1 MATWDGF
8 KRMFRRKR
16 DLPEGLW
23 MKCEDCGSLIYRKEV
38 EQNHRVCPECAFHFT
53 LPARDRIQ
61 LLVDPDSFE
70 ELWPDLAP
78 SDPLNFVALSS
89 YKDKIAEAQKATGL
103 KDAIV
108 TGRAKLAGHD
118 ILIGVTDSRFLM
130 GSMGS
135 VVGEKVTR
143 TFETAR
149 EQGVPVVFVSGSGG
163 GARMYEGM
171 LSLMQMAKTSAAI
184 ARFQDAG
191 GFYVSVLT
199 HPTMAGVMAS
209 FASLGD
215 LTVAEPRALIGFTGP
230 RVIQE
235 TIKQELPEG
244 FQTSEFLLDHGF
256 LDRIVERKAMREEL
270 AMILEYARHCRPA
283 VPAAAVDRHE
293 PFELESGIWGGT

>member
-1 MATWDGF
+1 MASWDGI

-23 MKCEDCGSLIYRKEV
+23 MKCDGCGSLIYRKEV

-53 LPARDRIQ
+53 LPAMDRIR

-70 ELWPDLAP
+70 EMWCDLA
-78 SDPLNFVALSS
+78 STDPLGFVALSS
-89 YKDKIAEAQKATGL
+89 YKDKIAEAQKLTGL

-108 TGRAKLAGHD
+108 TGRAKLLGHD
-118 ILIGVTDSRFLM
+118 IMIGVTDSRFIM

-143 TFETAR
+143 TFEAGR
-149 EQGVPVVFVSGSGG
+149 DLGLPVIFVSGSGG
-163 GARMYEGM
+163 GARMYEGT

-184 ARFQDAG
+184 ARYQDAG
-191 GFYVSVLT
+191 GFYISVLT

-215 LTVAEPRALIGFTGP
+215 LVVAEPRALIGFTGP

-235 TIKQELPEG
+235 TIKQDLPDG

-256 LDRIVERKAMREEL
+256 LDRIIERKTMRAEL
-270 AMILEYARHCRPA
+270 AMFLDYARNRAPVA
-283 VPAAAVDRHE
+283 SDAALARRDACEVD
-293 PFELESGIWGGT
+293 FTSGT

>member
-23 MKCEDCGSLIYRKEV
+23 MKCEGCGSLIYRKEV
-38 EQNHRVCPECAFHFT
+38 EQNHRVCPECQFHFT
-53 LPARDRIQ
+53 LPAMDRIR

-70 ELWPDLAP
+70 EMWADLAP
-78 SDPLNFVALSS
+78 CDPLNFVALAS

-108 TGRAKLAGHD
+108 TGRARLAGYD
-118 ILIGVTDSRFLM
+118 VMIGVTDSRFLM

-135 VVGEKVTR
+135 VVGEKVAR

-149 EQGVPVVFVSGSGG
+149 DLGVPVIFVSGSGG

-184 ARFQDAG
+184 ARYQEAG
-191 GFYVSVLT
+191 GFFVSVLT

-215 LTVAEPRALIGFTGP
+215 LLVAEPRALIGFTGP

-235 TIKQELPEG
+235 TIKQDLPEG
-244 FQTSEFLLDHGF
+244 FQTSEFLLVHGF
-256 LDRIVERKAMREEL
+256 LDRIIERKGLRAELGLLLDYACHRSRAGDAVHARE
-270 AMILEYARHCRPA
+270 
-283 VPAAAVDRHE
+283 AAQEMEFTD
-293 PFELESGIWGGT
+293 GT

>member
-1 MATWDGF
+1 MTTWDGF

-23 MKCEDCGSLIYRKEV
+23 MKCDGCGSLIYRKEV
-38 EQNHRVCPECAFHFT
+38 EQNQRVCPECQYHFT
-53 LPARDRIQ
+53 LPAMDRIR

-70 ELWPDLAP
+70 ELWPGLAP
-78 SDPLNFVALSS
+78 CDPLGFVALAA
-89 YKDKIAEAQKATGL
+89 YKDKVAEAQQATGL

-108 TGRAKLAGHD
+108 TGRARLLGHE

-135 VVGEKVTR
+135 VVGEKVAR
-143 TFETAR
+143 TFEEGR
-149 EQGVPVVFVSGSGG
+149 RRGVPVIFVSGSGG

-184 ARFQDAG
+184 ARYQDAG
-191 GFYVSVLT
+191 GFYISVLT

-215 LTVAEPRALIGFTGP
+215 LVVAEPRALIGFTGP

-235 TIKQELPEG
+235 TIKQDLPEG
-244 FQTSEFLLDHGF
+244 FQTSEFLLEHGF
-256 LDRIVERKAMREEL
+256 LDRIIERKCLREEL
-270 AMILEYARHCRPA
+270 GRLLDYAEGRRVLADPVLA
-283 VPAAAVDRHE
+283 RQASA
-293 PFELESGIWGGT
+293 ELEFTDGT

>member
-1 MATWDGF
+1 MATWDGL

-23 MKCEDCGSLIYRKEV
+23 MKCEGCGSLIYRKEV
-38 EQNHRVCPECAFHFT
+38 EQNHSVCSECQFHFT
-53 LPARDRIQ
+53 LPAMDRIR
-61 LLVDPDSFE
+61 LLVDPDTFE
-70 ELWPDLAP
+70 EQWADLAP
-78 SDPLNFVALSS
+78 CDPLNFVALAA
-89 YKDKIAEAQKATGL
+89 YRQKVEEAQKATGL

-108 TGRAKLAGHD
+108 TGRARLAGHE
-118 ILIGVTDSRFLM
+118 IMIGVTDSRFLM

-143 TFETAR
+143 TFEAAR

-184 ARFQDAG
+184 ARYQAAG
-191 GFYVSVLT
+191 GFFISVLT

-215 LTVAEPRALIGFTGP
+215 LMVAEPRALIGFTGP

-244 FQTSEFLLDHGF
+244 FQTSEFLLEHGF
-256 LDRIVERKAMREEL
+256 LDRIIERKTMPAEL
-270 AMILEYARHCRPA
+270 GVLLDYATHRRRSD
-283 VPAAAVDRHE
+283 AAVLARREISEAGFVD
-293 PFELESGIWGGT
+293 GT